1 MADLRLEVVT
11 PEKRILSEA
20 ADEVIVPGFHGL
32 FGVRPGHAPLL
43 SLMEPGVLTFRRGG
57 TSQNYFVAGG
67 FVWVAEN
74 KVLILADQAEEVSEI
89 DLAAAQKRREQA
101 EQKLKGMSAD
111 DAQFER
117 ESATVRTEAARMAAA
132 IRR

>member
-1 MADLRLEVVT
+1 MAELTLEVVT
-11 PEKRILSEA
+11 PEKRILSET

-57 TSQNYFVAGG
+57 TAQNYFVSGG

-74 KVLILADQAEEVSEI
+74 KVLVLADSAEEVSEI
-89 DLAAAQKRREQA
+89 DVAAAEKRRGHA
-101 EQKLKGMSAD
+101 GQKIQGMSGDNAH
-111 DAQFER
+111 
-117 ESATVRTEAARMAAA
+117 
-132 IRR
+132 ILRRNGPPR

>member
-1 MADLRLEVVT
+1 MAELTLEVVT
-11 PEKRILSEA
+11 PEKRILSET

-57 TSQNYFVAGG
+57 TAQNYFVSGG

-74 KVLILADQAEEVSEI
+74 KVLVLADSAEEVSEI
-89 DLAAAQKRREQA
+89 DVAAAEKRRAHDEQ
-101 EQKLKGMSAD
+101 ESDGQSAGD
-111 DAQFER
+111 VPYDR
-117 ESATVRTEAARMAAA
+117 GSVTTRTAAAAKRAAAR
-132 IRR
+132 